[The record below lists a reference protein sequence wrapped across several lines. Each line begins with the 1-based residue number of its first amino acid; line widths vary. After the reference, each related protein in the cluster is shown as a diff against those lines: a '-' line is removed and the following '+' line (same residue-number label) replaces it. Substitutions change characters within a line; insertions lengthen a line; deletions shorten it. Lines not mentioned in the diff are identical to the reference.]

1 MGSMH
6 ILTATA
12 LQELLKLGPKENKTH
27 FCALTWQRVR
37 ENTCLQMRGRD
48 S

>member
-12 LQELLKLGPKENKTH
+12 VQELLKLGAKGEQNTSY
-27 FCALTWQRVR
+27 ALAWQRVR
-37 ENTCLQMRGRD
+37 ENTGLQMRGRD